1 MKLYTKT
8 GDEGMTSLCGGK
20 RVSKDDIWVESYGTI
35 DELNAHIGLLKSYL
49 QLSPMSNIRSGEQNQ
64 QELKS
69 SIVSFLEDVQK
80 ELFVIGGELAIDNST
95 LSKLPSVASLV
106 IRLEGKIDEMMM
118 LIPAQHE
125 FIYPG
130 GSLMSAQCHVCRT
143 VCRRAERRII
153 TLSKIAQIP
162 GDIFPFMNRLSDYL
176 FVLSRYLNIKT
187 DNSEKTWENAC
198 R

>member
-8 GDEGMTSLCGGK
+8 GDNGMTSLCGGE
-20 RVSKDDIWVESYGTI
+20 RVSKDDIRVEAYGTV
-35 DELNAHIGLLKSYL
+35 DELNAHIGLVKSYL
-49 QLSPMSNIRSGEQNQ
+49 QSSHRSNINGGECNHQD
-64 QELKS
+64 LSS
-69 SIVSFLEDVQK
+69 SIISFLEEVQK
-80 ELFVIGGELAIDNST
+80 ELFVIGGELAKDNST

-106 IRLEGKIDEMMM
+106 MKLEGKIDEMTMS
-118 LIPAQHE
+118 IPAQHE

-153 TLSKIAQIP
+153 TLSKVAQIP
-162 GDIFPFMNRLSDYL
+162 EEIFPFINRLSDY
-176 FVLSRYLNIKT
+176 FFILSRYLNIKS